1 MQEELEV
8 RLEQGTFPV
17 PNDWPYD
24 VKMDSEMVEAA
35 LGPTP
40 NEAKV
45 DDKQS
50 PAYPDYIQGNQ
61 VKLELEV
68 TLTPEIA
75 SSDTLIT
82 STVTSNNND
91 TNLTASSATAK
102 TVTTVIPPTTIVC
115 LPSAVSTAPMQIPSM
130 NDAVQCG
137 PPISRPGLV
146 QSSSALPYLA
156 LSTSQPIRAV
166 PTHSKNKPKTNN
178 IGKGNGR
185 RIHFLFAVRSFS
197 NGSPAEQVQPFMS
210 ESNQPI
216 NGN

>member
-35 LGPTP
+35 LGPTQ
-40 NEAKV
+40 NDEVKMEV
-45 DDKQS
+45 KES
-50 PAYPDYIQGNQ
+50 SSYPEYSQGNQ

-91 TNLTASSATAK
+91 TNLTSSSSSTAK
-102 TVTTVIPPTTIVC
+102 TITTVIPPTTIVC
-115 LPSAVSTAPMQIPSM
+115 LPSVVSTTPIQIPTL
-130 NDAVQCG
+130 NEAVQCG
-137 PPISRPGLV
+137 PPISRQGLV

-166 PTHSKNKPKTNN
+166 PTHSKSKPKNNN
-178 IGKGNGR
+178 IGKGNGLK
-185 RIHFLFAVRSFS
+185 LFFVLF
-197 NGSPAEQVQPFMS
+197 
-210 ESNQPI
+210 
-216 NGN
+216 

>member
-8 RLEQGTFPV
+8 RLKQGTFSV
-17 PNDWPYD
+17 PGDWPYD
-24 VKMDSEMVEAA
+24 VKMNSEMVEAS
-35 LGPTP
+35 LCPTQ
-40 NEAKV
+40 NEDKV
-45 DDKQS
+45 ENKDHPS
-50 PAYPDYIQGNQ
+50 YAEYAQGNQ

-82 STVTSNNND
+82 STVTSNND
-91 TNLTASSATAK
+91 TNLTVSSSTAK

-115 LPSAVSTAPMQIPSM
+115 LPSVVSTAPMQIP
-130 NDAVQCG
+130 AVNEAAQCA
-137 PPISRPGLV
+137 PQISRPGLV

-166 PTHSKNKPKTNN
+166 PAHSKNKPKNNN

-185 RIHFLFAVRSFS
+185 MLFFYCFGLHYTLFK
-197 NGSPAEQVQPFMS
+197 N
-210 ESNQPI
+210 
-216 NGN
+216 